1 MQDEP
6 TSRDDARD
14 TSPECARDDC
24 HRCRGTVEIP
34 GQALGRACFHFCHQA
49 DDRAIDLAKEDLYGP
64 GTFGE
69 VGSAETGALVALALL
84 VLVMFLTIIVVAA
97 VVGGPGGPA

>member
-34 GQALGRACFHFCHQA
+34 GQALGRACSHDCHLSDDARVEAMLEARHFGY
-49 DDRAIDLAKEDLYGP
+49 DL
-64 GTFGE
+64 
-69 VGSAETGALVALALL
+69 
-84 VLVMFLTIIVVAA
+84 
-97 VVGGPGGPA
+97 